1 MNNQKCPACGAALEE
16 YAKRCPDCGLDGLD
30 QFFLSKEAYLDWY
43 EREVIPQQDRIRNP
57 QVFAGNAHFLILLR
71 SGDLYAV
78 GNNCNGSCGADLP
91 RELTEPV
98 RIARNVKHAAAG
110 ENHTVYITQDKEVKI
125 IGNSDLA
132 DRFRC
137 DLRAEYVFSN
147 GSDTFYLEDENR
159 VWYGFGDNED
169 SQITPKNRQCVKSFE
184 ERTIHFQRRYF
195 WSRTWHCYTQQYNRH
210 YVDINGEKDD
220 ALTPI
225 LNGQWYRSLVKE
237 HGERNIVAED
247 VLLQETETLEKEY
260 IYSRPTY
267 AQNYDEGEQEYD
279 VVKVY
284 QVKVYL
290 ENRMI
295 YEPVPRQVEVDWGKL
310 YHHFGVEGFPVEYA
324 ETVLEGHKKQ
334 YFGRNGSGETIVS
347 LYYGT
352 GDILFLQRRRTAGL
366 TFFGRAEPSMLY
378 PSIGR
383 AIDFAWSAH
392 GGQIIVA
399 TRDGEI
405 LWGDPSDG
413 VEGLERF
420 RICEN
425 VSWEL

>member
-1 MNNQKCPACGAALEE
+1 MKNQKCPACGAALENHMTV
-16 YAKRCPDCGLDGLD
+16 CPDCGLDGLN

-57 QVFAGNAHFLILLR
+57 QVFAGARHFLILLG

-78 GNNCNGSCGADLP
+78 GDNGSDAYGADLP
-91 RELTEPV
+91 RKLTEPV

-147 GSDTFYLEDENR
+147 GSDTFYLEAEDGK
-159 VWYGFGDNED
+159 WYGFGDNEN
-169 SQITPKNRQCVKSFE
+169 SQITPRNRQCVKSFE
-184 ERTIHFQRRYF
+184 ERTIHFLRRWI
-195 WSRTWHCYTQQYNRH
+195 WSGNFYLHTPTDARYNE
-210 YVDINGEKDD
+210 YIYGEKDD

-225 LNGQWYRSLVKE
+225 QNGQWYRSLVKE

-247 VLLQETETLEKEY
+247 VLLQNTQTLAKEY
-260 IYSRPTY
+260 IYATPTDGEG
-267 AQNYDEGEQEYD
+267 YDAGEHEYD
-279 VVKVY
+279 LVEVY

-295 YEPVPRQVEVDWGKL
+295 YEPVPSQVKVGRCKP
-310 YHHFGVEGFPVEYA
+310 YRYFGGEGFPVEHA
-324 ETVLEGHKKQ
+324 ETVLKGHQKQ
-334 YFGRNGSGETIVS
+334 YLGRNSYYHRIVS
-347 LYYGT
+347 LYET
-352 GDILFLQRRRTAGL
+352 GDILFLHRIATAVPFL
-366 TFFGRAEPSMLY
+366 ECPT
-378 PSIGR
+378 IGN
-383 AIDFAWSAH
+383 AVDFAWSACSRL
-392 GGQIIVA
+392 IIVA

-425 VSWEL
+425 VFWKL

>member
-1 MNNQKCPACGAALEE
+1 MKNQKCPACGAALENHMTV
-16 YAKRCPDCGLDGLD
+16 CPDCGLDGLN

-57 QVFAGNAHFLILLR
+57 QVFAGARHFLILLG

-78 GNNCNGSCGADLP
+78 GDNWSDACGVDLP
-91 RELTEPV
+91 RKLIEPV

-110 ENHTVYITQDKEVKI
+110 ENHTVYITQDKKVKI
-125 IGNSDLA
+125 IGNSDLV

-147 GSDTFYLEDENR
+147 GSDTFYLEAEDGK
-159 VWYGFGDNED
+159 WYGFGDNED
-169 SQITPKNRQCVKSFE
+169 SQITPQNRQCVKSFE
-184 ERTIHFQRRYF
+184 ERTIHFQRRHV
-195 WSRTWHCYTQQYNRH
+195 WSYIWSCHTPQGGR
-210 YVDINGEKDD
+210 INEYIYGEKDD

-225 LNGQWYRSLVKE
+225 QNGQWYRSLVKE

-247 VLLQETETLEKEY
+247 VLLQETETLAKEY
-260 IYSRPTY
+260 IHARPTDGWGDE
-267 AQNYDEGEQEYD
+267 AGEKLYDQ
-279 VVKVY
+279 VRVY

-295 YEPVPRQVEVDWGKL
+295 YEPVPCQIKVDANRPYRYFGGKG
-310 YHHFGVEGFPVEYA
+310 YPVERA
-324 ETVLEGHKKQ
+324 ETVLQGYQKQ
-334 YFGRNGSGETIVS
+334 YFGRDWIWQDIVS
-347 LYYGT
+347 LYKT
-352 GDILFLQRRRTAGL
+352 GDILLLKRLGTAVPYLQ
-366 TFFGRAEPSMLY
+366 Y

-392 GGQIIVA
+392 SGRMIVA

-405 LWGDPSDG
+405 FWGNPIVG
-413 VEGLERF
+413 VERLERF

-425 VSWEL
+425 VSWKL

>member
-1 MNNQKCPACGAALEE
+1 MNNQKCPACGAALENHMTV
-16 YAKRCPDCGLDGLD
+16 CPDCGLDGLD

-43 EREVIPQQDRIRNP
+43 EREVIPQQDRIRKP
-57 QVFAGNAHFLILLR
+57 QFFAGARHFLILLG

-78 GNNCNGSCGADLP
+78 GHNGSDACGVDLP
-91 RELTEPV
+91 RKLTEPV

-147 GSDTFYLEDENR
+147 GSDIFYLEDENR
-159 VWYGFGDNED
+159 VWYVFGNNAGEKIAPRTRECLRD
-169 SQITPKNRQCVKSFE
+169 FE
-184 ERTIHFQRRYF
+184 KYTVRTMDYGT
-195 WSRTWHCYTQQYNRH
+195 WKRTWTYGTVSHEGYSAIGSKSDHTNERLDNVRRSNW
-210 YVDINGEKDD
+210 YVEQVRMYGEK
-220 ALTPI
+220 
-225 LNGQWYRSLVKE
+225 
-237 HGERNIVAED
+237 NIMAED
-247 VLLQETETLEKEY
+247 VLLNKDRHLLKDLHVESCGEPPEY
-260 IYSRPTY
+260 WRRNSGR
-267 AQNYDEGEQEYD
+267 EVRHQEYEEIHER
-279 VVKVY
+279 
-284 QVKVYL
+284 QIQVYL

-295 YEPVPRQVEVDWGKL
+295 YEPVPCRVKVDANRPYRYFGGK
-310 YHHFGVEGFPVEYA
+310 GFPVEHA
-324 ETVLEGHKKQ
+324 ETVLQGYQKQ
-334 YFGRNGSGETIVS
+334 YFGRDWYWQDIVS
-347 LYYGT
+347 LYET
-352 GDILFLQRRRTAGL
+352 GDILFLERRRTEVP
-366 TFFGRAEPSMLY
+366 TMLY

-392 GGQIIVA
+392 SGGTIVA

-405 LWGDPSDG
+405 LWGDPSNG

-425 VSWEL
+425 VSWKL